1 MPIAL
6 VLYIE
11 VIYTH
16 KDFTDCLQII
26 ISRILQISFTQT
38 FLFFLLFSFSFTNVC
53 LFCRACKACA
63 WPIISLSWI
72 HLNTMILTALMK
84 ILKNLEYF
92 LRNDFLILRDSL
104 IICVYLSFFKENRLQ
119 AFSWSERHMSLQ
131 LKITKTGFGPII
143 KYISGPFNEFLLLER
158 NLLF

>member
-1 MPIAL
+1 MQSVCMANHFA
-6 VLYIE
+6 VLDTPKHY
-11 VIYTH
+11 
-16 KDFTDCLQII
+16 DFDSIDE
-26 ISRILQISFTQT
+26 
-38 FLFFLLFSFSFTNVC
+38 
-53 LFCRACKACA
+53 
-63 WPIISLSWI
+63 
-72 HLNTMILTALMK
+72 

-104 IICVYLSFFKENRLQ
+104 IICIYLSFFKENRLQ